1 MALRNRFIDNSGY
14 SNNTS
19 AEANRLANK
28 DGSYNV
34 HKAGIPF
41 LERYSTIHV
50 LLKMKRW
57 KFNTLLLSYYL
68 MLNTFFACIYYVVGM
83 NHFGGIEP
91 GHEFMQA
98 FFFSAQTIT
107 TVGYGHIYPTA
118 NITNVIA
125 AIESFTGILTFAV
138 ITGLV
143 YGRFSQPRAY
153 LKFSYHALVAPYK
166 EGKAIMLRFGS
177 YKNNNLTE
185 ATAQIIC
192 SLHMEENG
200 QMVTRFFNLPL
211 EISKINILA
220 TSWTLV
226 HPITEE
232 SPLWGLTE
240 EDFKER
246 KFEMV
251 VHIQGIDDQL
261 FHVVQQK
268 TSYVASELVFNAKF
282 KPMLSRSTDGS
293 KSVVDYELI
302 DAYDL
307 V

>member
-1 MALRNRFIDNSGY
+1 MALRNRSIDNSGF

-34 HKAGIPF
+34 FKAGIPF

-68 MLNTFFACIYYVVGM
+68 LLNTFFACIYYFVGM
-83 NHFGGIEP
+83 EHFGGIEA

-153 LKFSYHALVAPYK
+153 LKFSQHALIAPYK
-166 EGKAIMLRFGS
+166 EGKGLMFRFGS
-177 YKNNNLTE
+177 FKNNTLSE
-185 ATAQIIC
+185 ATTQLTL
-192 SLHMEENG
+192 SMHMEENG

-211 EISKINILA
+211 EISKISILA
-220 TSWTLV
+220 TTWTVV
-226 HPITEE
+226 HAITEE
-232 SPLWGLTE
+232 SPLFGFTE
-240 EDFKER
+240 EDFR
-246 KFEMV
+246 KNKVELFV
-251 VHIQGIDDQL
+251 QIQGIDDQL

-268 TSYVASELVFNAKF
+268 TSYVANEIICNAKF
-282 KPMLSRSTDGS
+282 VPMLTRSEDGS
-293 KSVVDYELI
+293 KSVVDFSLI
-302 DAYDL
+302 DTYER